1 MSEAHDEHR
10 PSKRSRIS
18 ESCKLCRSKKT
29 RCDGQRPTCSP
40 CLQKNAA
47 CEYNER
53 DVPISSDILAKIA
66 HLEARI
72 RILESQSI
80 IVWHPCPEL
89 TSASS
94 LLFRQGNLQATSGP
108 APCVPEPEDER
119 ALSYADNPT
128 TCFISSVTQTSPDQ
142 DTYSSTQSHNVIDN
156 DRATHPEV
164 SLPSRAVADNLID
177 CYEQLLYPMF
187 PVLHMPSFRKRYA
200 QFWEPGPG
208 PKSRDQTFEA
218 TVNIVIALGCVNSS
232 SVNPCL
238 GIQTARSFYERARD
252 IMSLD
257 TLGSP
262 SLEVVQYLL
271 LTGNYLSF
279 TKHSH
284 RYCNTLA
291 VAIQIAQTLGLHQT
305 HNNYTTNQLQREMG
319 RRVWHL
325 CLTMQRLTSSLFG
338 WNSVIM
344 YENACPLPQMIDDEY
359 LLEEGEGIQP
369 MNKPSLLDAL
379 TVSIKVFN
387 IIAEAREV
395 NVTSFARELQMP
407 ELIRILQLNEK
418 LHKIE
423 AELPDHLKYETNRK
437 KDTTRERV
445 LMLQAEVVN
454 IRYHPYPLHQG
465 IQLMIHRILYVR
477 LLLFRAN
484 LLATAR
490 QQLMHQ
496 NLTPLQSQIEAA
508 LRNEIAF
515 VCVQSALSALNI
527 LHTNLQSPSKI
538 ISANALFVTLSAA
551 TVLIAASV
559 VPAISC
565 NLDDPLS
572 AHAVG
577 IVQAFGILDSHE
589 PLVEGAAETK
599 DKLQQFLQTAKNARH
614 QQRGTPQNHSEPQGS
629 AQLLVPGDES
639 FFTDIDLSGDLWTPN
654 LDWMFSF

>member
-80 IVWHPCPEL
+80 I
-89 TSASS
+89 
-94 LLFRQGNLQATSGP
+94 GNLQATSGP

-454 IRYHPYPLHQG
+454 IR
-465 IQLMIHRILYVR
+465 ILYVR

>member
-72 RILESQSI
+72 QILEGQSI
-80 IVWHPCPEL
+80 I
-89 TSASS
+89 
-94 LLFRQGNLQATSGP
+94 GNLQATSGP

-128 TCFISSVTQTSPDQ
+128 TRFISSVTQTSPAQ

-257 TLGSP
+257 T
-262 SLEVVQYLL
+262 
-271 LTGNYLSF
+271 F

-454 IRYHPYPLHQG
+454 IR
-465 IQLMIHRILYVR
+465 ILYVR

-490 QQLMHQ
+490 QQLIHQ
-496 NLTPLQSQIEAA
+496 NLTPPQSQIEVA